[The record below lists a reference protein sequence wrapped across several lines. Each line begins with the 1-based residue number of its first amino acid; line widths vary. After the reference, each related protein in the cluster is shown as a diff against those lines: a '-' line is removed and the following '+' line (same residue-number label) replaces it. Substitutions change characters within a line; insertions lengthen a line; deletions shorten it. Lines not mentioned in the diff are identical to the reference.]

1 MKQPKNWSDIT
12 IRKYIERVK
21 LSRRSGSEL
30 ETIEQM
36 IKLAAVTF
44 ECSEDEAANIPLD
57 KLNQVNQLFKS
68 EKPTKIVKEIRLNGQ
83 HFEFELN
90 PNKLTAS
97 QYAGVMEAT
106 KDIDLNLHLFLFHL
120 ARPYNYSWFRKKYI
134 KLEDHQTIQLID
146 QFKDIPM
153 SVANPIAVFFFNLS
167 VEFTKILNDYSDQK
181 MKEMKKILD
190 QTKTDLL
197 KNTDGL
203 KQSKTLVNN

>member
-21 LSRRSGSEL
+21 LSRKSGSEL

-44 ECSEDEAANIPLD
+44 ECSEEEAANIGID

-106 KDIDLNLHLFLFHL
+106 KDIDINLHLFLFHL

-134 KLEDHQTIQLID
+134 KLEDHQTIELID

-167 VEFTKILNDYSDQK
+167 TEFTRILNDYSDQK
-181 MKEMKKILD
+181 LKEMNKILD

-197 KNTDGL
+197 KDTVGL
-203 KQSKTLVNN
+203 KQ

>member
-21 LSRRSGSEL
+21 LSRKSGSEL

-44 ECSEDEAANIPLD
+44 ECSEEEAANIGID

-106 KDIDLNLHLFLFHL
+106 KDIDINLHLFLFHL
-120 ARPYNYSWFRKKYI
+120 ARPYNYSWFKKKYI
-134 KLEDHQTIQLID
+134 KLEDHQTIELID

-167 VEFTKILNDYSDQK
+167 TEFTRILNDYSDQK
-181 MKEMKKILD
+181 LKEMNKILD

-197 KNTDGL
+197 KDTDGL
-203 KQSKTLVNN
+203 KQ

>member
-21 LSRRSGSEL
+21 LSRKSGSEL

-44 ECSEDEAANIPLD
+44 ECSEEEAANIGLD

-68 EKPTKIVKEIRLNGQ
+68 DKPTKIVKEIRLNGQ

-106 KDIDLNLHLFLFHL
+106 KDIDINLHLFLFHL

-134 KLEDHQTIQLID
+134 KLEDYQTIELID

-167 VEFTKILNDYSDQK
+167 TEFTRILNDYSDQK
-181 MKEMKKILD
+181 LKEMNKILD

-197 KNTDGL
+197 KDTVGSR
-203 KQSKTLVNN
+203 Q

>member
-21 LSRRSGSEL
+21 LSRKSGSEL

-44 ECSEDEAANIPLD
+44 ECSEEEAANIGLD

-68 EKPTKIVKEIRLNGQ
+68 DKPTKIVKEIRLNGQ

-106 KDIDLNLHLFLFHL
+106 KDIDINLHLFLFHL

-134 KLEDHQTIQLID
+134 KLEDHQTIELID

-167 VEFTKILNDYSDQK
+167 TEFTRILNDYSDQK
-181 MKEMKKILD
+181 LKEMNKILD

-197 KNTDGL
+197 KDTDGL
-203 KQSKTLVNN
+203 KQ

>member
-21 LSRRSGSEL
+21 LSRKSGSEL

-44 ECSEDEAANIPLD
+44 ECSEEEAANIGLD

-68 EKPTKIVKEIRLNGQ
+68 DKPTKIVKEIRLNGQ

-106 KDIDLNLHLFLFHL
+106 KDIDINLHLFLFHL
-120 ARPYNYSWFRKKYI
+120 ARPYNYSWFKKKYI
-134 KLEDHQTIQLID
+134 KLEDHQTIELID

-167 VEFTKILNDYSDQK
+167 IEFTRILNDYSDQK
-181 MKEMKKILD
+181 LKEMNKILD

-197 KNTDGL
+197 KDTVGL
-203 KQSKTLVNN
+203 KQ

>member
-21 LSRRSGSEL
+21 LSRKSGSEL

-44 ECSEDEAANIPLD
+44 ECSEEEAANIGID

-90 PNKLTAS
+90 PNKLTANE
-97 QYAGVMEAT
+97 YAGVMEAT
-106 KDIDLNLHLFLFHL
+106 KDIDINLHLFLFHL

-134 KLEDHQTIQLID
+134 KLEDHQTIELID

-167 VEFTKILNDYSDQK
+167 TEFTRILNDYSDQK
-181 MKEMKKILD
+181 LKEMNKLLD

-197 KNTDGL
+197 KDTDGL
-203 KQSKTLVNN
+203 KL

>member
-21 LSRRSGSEL
+21 LSRKSGSEL

-44 ECSEDEAANIPLD
+44 ECSEEEAANIGLD

-68 EKPTKIVKEIRLNGQ
+68 DKPTKIVKEIRLNGQ

-106 KDIDLNLHLFLFHL
+106 KDIDINLHLFLFHL

-134 KLEDHQTIQLID
+134 KLEDHQTIELID

-167 VEFTKILNDYSDQK
+167 IEFTRILNDYSDQK
-181 MKEMKKILD
+181 LKEMNKILD

-197 KNTDGL
+197 KDTDGL
-203 KQSKTLVNN
+203 KQ

>member
-21 LSRRSGSEL
+21 LSRKSGSEL

-44 ECSEDEAANIPLD
+44 ECSEEEAANIGLD

-68 EKPTKIVKEIRLNGQ
+68 DKPTKIVKEIRLNSQ

-106 KDIDLNLHLFLFHL
+106 KDIDINLHLFLFHL

-134 KLEDHQTIQLID
+134 KLEDHQTIELID

-167 VEFTKILNDYSDQK
+167 IEFTRILNDYSDQK
-181 MKEMKKILD
+181 LKEMNKILD

-197 KNTDGL
+197 KDTVGSR
-203 KQSKTLVNN
+203 Q

>member
-21 LSRRSGSEL
+21 LSRKSGSEL

-44 ECSEDEAANIPLD
+44 ECSEEEAANIGID

-68 EKPTKIVKEIRLNGQ
+68 DKPTKIVKEIRLNGQ

-106 KDIDLNLHLFLFHL
+106 KDIDINLHLFLFHL
-120 ARPYNYSWFRKKYI
+120 ARPYNYSWFKKKYI
-134 KLEDHQTIQLID
+134 KLEDHQTIELID

-167 VEFTKILNDYSDQK
+167 TEFTRILNDYSDQK
-181 MKEMKKILD
+181 LKEMNKILD

-197 KNTDGL
+197 KDTDGL
-203 KQSKTLVNN
+203 KL

>member
-21 LSRRSGSEL
+21 LSRKSGSEL

-44 ECSEDEAANIPLD
+44 ECSEEEAANIGLD

-106 KDIDLNLHLFLFHL
+106 KDIDINLHLFLFHL

-134 KLEDHQTIQLID
+134 KLEDYQTIELID

-167 VEFTKILNDYSDQK
+167 TEFTRILNDYSDQK
-181 MKEMKKILD
+181 LKEMNKLLD

-197 KNTDGL
+197 KDTDGS
-203 KQSKTLVNN
+203 KQ

>member
-30 ETIEQM
+30 ETIDQM

-44 ECSEDEAANIPLD
+44 ECSEDEAANIGLD
-57 KLNQVNQLFKS
+57 KLNQVNQLFRS

-134 KLEDHQTIQLID
+134 KLEDHQTIELID

-167 VEFTKILNDYSDQK
+167 TEFTKILNDYSDQK
-181 MKEMKKILD
+181 MKEMNKILN

-197 KNTDGL
+197 KDMDG
-203 KQSKTLVNN
+203 SKL

>member
-21 LSRRSGSEL
+21 LSRKSGSEL

-44 ECSEDEAANIPLD
+44 ECSEEEAANIGLD

-68 EKPTKIVKEIRLNGQ
+68 DKPTKIVKEIRLNGQ

-106 KDIDLNLHLFLFHL
+106 KDIDINLHLFLFHL
-120 ARPYNYSWFRKKYI
+120 ARPYNYSWFKKKYI
-134 KLEDHQTIQLID
+134 KLEDHQTIELID

-153 SVANPIAVFFFNLS
+153 SLANPIAVFFFNLS
-167 VEFTKILNDYSDQK
+167 TEFTRILNDYSDQK
-181 MKEMKKILD
+181 LKEMNKILD

-197 KNTDGL
+197 KDTDGL
-203 KQSKTLVNN
+203 KQ

>member
-21 LSRRSGSEL
+21 LSRKSGSEL

-44 ECSEDEAANIPLD
+44 ECSEDEAANIGID
-57 KLNQVNQLFKS
+57 KLNEVNQLFKS

-106 KDIDLNLHLFLFHL
+106 KDIDINLHLFLFHL

-134 KLEDHQTIQLID
+134 KLEDYQTIELID

-167 VEFTKILNDYSDQK
+167 TEFTRILNDYSDQK
-181 MKEMKKILD
+181 LKEMNKILD

-197 KNTDGL
+197 SVTDGL
-203 KQSKTLVNN
+203 KQ

>member
-21 LSRRSGSEL
+21 LSRKSGSEL

-44 ECSEDEAANIPLD
+44 ECSEEEAANIGLD

-68 EKPTKIVKEIRLNGQ
+68 DKPTKIVKEIRLNGQ

-106 KDIDLNLHLFLFHL
+106 KDIDINLHLFLFHL

-134 KLEDHQTIQLID
+134 KLEDHQTIEVID

-153 SVANPIAVFFFNLS
+153 RVANPIAVFFFNLS
-167 VEFTKILNDYSDQK
+167 IEFTRILNDYSDQK
-181 MKEMKKILD
+181 LKEMNKILD

-197 KNTDGL
+197 KDTVGL
-203 KQSKTLVNN
+203 KQ

>member
-21 LSRRSGSEL
+21 LSRKSGSEL

-44 ECSEDEAANIPLD
+44 ECSEEEAANIGLD

-106 KDIDLNLHLFLFHL
+106 KDIDINLHLFLFHL

-134 KLEDHQTIQLID
+134 KLEDYQTIELID

-167 VEFTKILNDYSDQK
+167 TEFTRILNDYSDQK
-181 MKEMKKILD
+181 LKEMNKILD

-197 KNTDGL
+197 KDTVGL
-203 KQSKTLVNN
+203 KQ

>member
-21 LSRRSGSEL
+21 LSRKSGTEL

-44 ECSEDEAANIPLD
+44 ECSEEEAANIGLD

-68 EKPTKIVKEIRLNGQ
+68 DKPTKIVKEIRLNGQ

-106 KDIDLNLHLFLFHL
+106 KDIDINLHLFLFHL
-120 ARPYNYSWFRKKYI
+120 ARPYNYSWFKKKYI
-134 KLEDHQTIQLID
+134 KLEDHQTIELID

-167 VEFTKILNDYSDQK
+167 TEFTRILNDYSDQK
-181 MKEMKKILD
+181 LKEMNKILD

-197 KNTDGL
+197 KDTVGL
-203 KQSKTLVNN
+203 KQ

>member
-21 LSRRSGSEL
+21 LSRKSGSEL

-44 ECSEDEAANIPLD
+44 ECSEEEAANIGLD

-68 EKPTKIVKEIRLNGQ
+68 DKPTKIVKEIRLNGQ

-90 PNKLTAS
+90 PNKFTAS

-106 KDIDLNLHLFLFHL
+106 KDIDINLHLFLFHL

-134 KLEDHQTIQLID
+134 KLEDYQTIELID

-167 VEFTKILNDYSDQK
+167 IEFTRILNDYSYQK
-181 MKEMKKILD
+181 LKEMNKILD

-197 KNTDGL
+197 KDTVGL
-203 KQSKTLVNN
+203 KQ

>member
-30 ETIEQM
+30 ETIDQM

-44 ECSEDEAANIPLD
+44 ECSEDEAANIGLD
-57 KLNQVNQLFKS
+57 KLNQVNQLFRS

-83 HFEFELN
+83 HFEFGLN

-134 KLEDHQTIQLID
+134 KLEDHQTIELID

-167 VEFTKILNDYSDQK
+167 TEFTKILNDYSDQK
-181 MKEMKKILD
+181 MKEMNKILN

-197 KNTDGL
+197 KDMDG
-203 KQSKTLVNN
+203 SKL

>member
-21 LSRRSGSEL
+21 LSRKSGSEL

-44 ECSEDEAANIPLD
+44 ECSEEEAANIGLD

-106 KDIDLNLHLFLFHL
+106 KDIDINLHLFLFHL
-120 ARPYNYSWFRKKYI
+120 ARPYNYSWFKKKYI

-153 SVANPIAVFFFNLS
+153 SVANPITVFFFNLS
-167 VEFTKILNDYSDQK
+167 TEFTRILNDYSDQK
-181 MKEMKKILD
+181 LKEMNKIID

-197 KNTDGL
+197 KDTDGL
-203 KQSKTLVNN
+203 KQ

>member
-21 LSRRSGSEL
+21 LSRKSGSEL

-44 ECSEDEAANIPLD
+44 ECSEEEAANIGLD

-106 KDIDLNLHLFLFHL
+106 KDIDINLHLFLFHL

-134 KLEDHQTIQLID
+134 KLEDHQTIELID

-167 VEFTKILNDYSDQK
+167 TEFTRILNDYSDQK
-181 MKEMKKILD
+181 LKEMNKILD

-197 KNTDGL
+197 KDTDGL
-203 KQSKTLVNN
+203 KQ

>member
-21 LSRRSGSEL
+21 LSRKSGSEL

-44 ECSEDEAANIPLD
+44 ECSEEEAANIGLD

-106 KDIDLNLHLFLFHL
+106 KDIDINLHLFLFHL
-120 ARPYNYSWFRKKYI
+120 ARPYNYSWFKKKYI
-134 KLEDHQTIQLID
+134 KLEDHQTIELID

-167 VEFTKILNDYSDQK
+167 IEFTRILNDYSDQK
-181 MKEMKKILD
+181 LKEMNKILD

-197 KNTDGL
+197 KDTVGL
-203 KQSKTLVNN
+203 KQ

>member
-21 LSRRSGSEL
+21 LSRKSGTEL

-44 ECSEDEAANIPLD
+44 ECSEEEAANIGLD

-68 EKPTKIVKEIRLNGQ
+68 DKPTKIVKEIRLNGQ

-106 KDIDLNLHLFLFHL
+106 KDIDINLHLFLFHL

-134 KLEDHQTIQLID
+134 KLEDHQTIELID

-167 VEFTKILNDYSDQK
+167 IEFTRILNDYSDQK
-181 MKEMKKILD
+181 LKEMNKILD

-197 KNTDGL
+197 KDTVGL
-203 KQSKTLVNN
+203 KQ

>member
-21 LSRRSGSEL
+21 LSRKSGSEL

-44 ECSEDEAANIPLD
+44 ECSEEEAADIGLD

-106 KDIDLNLHLFLFHL
+106 KDIDINLHLFLFHL

-134 KLEDHQTIQLID
+134 KLEDYQTIELID

-167 VEFTKILNDYSDQK
+167 TEFTRILNDYSDQK
-181 MKEMKKILD
+181 LKEMNKILD

-197 KNTDGL
+197 KDTVGL
-203 KQSKTLVNN
+203 KQ

>member
-21 LSRRSGSEL
+21 LSRKSGSEL

-44 ECSEDEAANIPLD
+44 ECSEEEAANIGLD

-106 KDIDLNLHLFLFHL
+106 KDIDINLHLFLFHL

-134 KLEDHQTIQLID
+134 KLEDHQTIELID

-167 VEFTKILNDYSDQK
+167 TEFTRILNDYSDQK
-181 MKEMKKILD
+181 LKEINKILD

-197 KNTDGL
+197 KDTDGL
-203 KQSKTLVNN
+203 KQ

>member
-21 LSRRSGSEL
+21 LSRKSGSEL

-44 ECSEDEAANIPLD
+44 ECSEEEAADIGLD

-106 KDIDLNLHLFLFHL
+106 KDIDINLHLFLFHL

-134 KLEDHQTIQLID
+134 KLEDHQTIELID

-153 SVANPIAVFFFNLS
+153 SVANPIAVFFFALS
-167 VEFTKILNDYSDQK
+167 TEFTRILNDYSDQK
-181 MKEMKKILD
+181 LKEMNKILD

-197 KNTDGL
+197 KDTVGL
-203 KQSKTLVNN
+203 KQ

>member
-21 LSRRSGSEL
+21 LSRKSGSEL

-44 ECSEDEAANIPLD
+44 ECSEEEAANIGLD

-68 EKPTKIVKEIRLNGQ
+68 DKPTKIVKEIRLNGQ

-106 KDIDLNLHLFLFHL
+106 KDIDINLHLFLFHL

-134 KLEDHQTIQLID
+134 KLEDYQTIELID

-167 VEFTKILNDYSDQK
+167 TEFTRILNDYSDQK
-181 MKEMKKILD
+181 LKEMNKILD

-197 KNTDGL
+197 KDTVGL
-203 KQSKTLVNN
+203 KQ

>member
-21 LSRRSGSEL
+21 LSRKSGSEL

-44 ECSEDEAANIPLD
+44 ECSEEEAANIGLD

-106 KDIDLNLHLFLFHL
+106 KDIDINLHLFLFHL

-134 KLEDHQTIQLID
+134 KLEDYQTIELID

-167 VEFTKILNDYSDQK
+167 TEFTRILNDYSDQK
-181 MKEMKKILD
+181 LKEMNKLLD

-197 KNTDGL
+197 KDTDGL
-203 KQSKTLVNN
+203 KQ

>member
-44 ECSEDEAANIPLD
+44 ECSEEEAANIGLD

-134 KLEDHQTIQLID
+134 KLEDHQTIELID

-167 VEFTKILNDYSDQK
+167 TEFTKILNDYSDQK
-181 MKEMKKILD
+181 IKEMNKILD

-197 KNTDGL
+197 KDMDG
-203 KQSKTLVNN
+203 SKL

>member
-21 LSRRSGSEL
+21 LSRKSGSEL

-44 ECSEDEAANIPLD
+44 ECSEEEAANIGID

-68 EKPTKIVKEIRLNGQ
+68 DKPTKIVKEIRLNGQ

-106 KDIDLNLHLFLFHL
+106 KDIDINLHLFLFHL

-134 KLEDHQTIQLID
+134 KLEDHQTIELID

-167 VEFTKILNDYSDQK
+167 TEFTRILNDYSDQK
-181 MKEMKKILD
+181 LKEMNKILD

-197 KNTDGL
+197 KDTDGL
-203 KQSKTLVNN
+203 KQ

>member
-21 LSRRSGSEL
+21 LSRKSGSEL

-44 ECSEDEAANIPLD
+44 ECSEEEAANIGLD

-106 KDIDLNLHLFLFHL
+106 KDIDINLHLFLFHL

-134 KLEDHQTIQLID
+134 KLEDYQTIELID

-167 VEFTKILNDYSDQK
+167 TEFTRILNDYSDQK
-181 MKEMKKILD
+181 LKEMNKILD

-197 KNTDGL
+197 KDTDGL
-203 KQSKTLVNN
+203 KL

>member
-21 LSRRSGSEL
+21 LSRKSGSEL

-44 ECSEDEAANIPLD
+44 ECSEEEAADIGLD

-106 KDIDLNLHLFLFHL
+106 KDIDINLHLFLFHL

-134 KLEDHQTIQLID
+134 KLEDYQTIELID

-167 VEFTKILNDYSDQK
+167 TEFTRILNDYSDQK
-181 MKEMKKILD
+181 LKEMNKILD

-197 KNTDGL
+197 KDTDGL
-203 KQSKTLVNN
+203 KQ

>member
-21 LSRRSGSEL
+21 LSRKSGSEL

-44 ECSEDEAANIPLD
+44 ECSEEEAANIGLD

-68 EKPTKIVKEIRLNGQ
+68 DKPTKIVKEIRLNGQ

-106 KDIDLNLHLFLFHL
+106 KDIDINLHLFLFHL

-134 KLEDHQTIQLID
+134 KLEDYQTIELID

-167 VEFTKILNDYSDQK
+167 TEFTRILNDYSDQK
-181 MKEMKKILD
+181 LKEMNKILD

-197 KNTDGL
+197 KDTDGL
-203 KQSKTLVNN
+203 KQ

>member
-21 LSRRSGSEL
+21 LSRKSGSEL

-44 ECSEDEAANIPLD
+44 ECSEEEAANIGID

-90 PNKLTAS
+90 PNKLTANE
-97 QYAGVMEAT
+97 YAGVMEAT
-106 KDIDLNLHLFLFHL
+106 KDIDINLHLFLFHL

-134 KLEDHQTIQLID
+134 KLEDHQTIELID

-167 VEFTKILNDYSDQK
+167 TEFTRILNDYSDQK
-181 MKEMKKILD
+181 LKEMNKILD

-197 KNTDGL
+197 KDTDGL
-203 KQSKTLVNN
+203 KQ

>member
-21 LSRRSGSEL
+21 LSRKSGSEL

-44 ECSEDEAANIPLD
+44 ECSEEEAANIGLD

-106 KDIDLNLHLFLFHL
+106 KDIDINLHLFLFHL

-134 KLEDHQTIQLID
+134 KLEDHQTIELID

-167 VEFTKILNDYSDQK
+167 TEFTRILNDYSDQK
-181 MKEMKKILD
+181 LKEMNKILD

-197 KNTDGL
+197 KDTVGL
-203 KQSKTLVNN
+203 KQ

>member
-21 LSRRSGSEL
+21 LSRKSGSEL

-44 ECSEDEAANIPLD
+44 ECSEEEAANIGID

-106 KDIDLNLHLFLFHL
+106 KDIDINLHLFLFHL

-134 KLEDHQTIQLID
+134 KLEDHQTIELID

-167 VEFTKILNDYSDQK
+167 TEFTRILNDYSDEK
-181 MKEMKKILD
+181 LKEMNKILD

-197 KNTDGL
+197 KDTVGL
-203 KQSKTLVNN
+203 KQ

>member
-21 LSRRSGSEL
+21 LSRKSGSEL

-44 ECSEDEAANIPLD
+44 ECSEEEAANIGLD

-68 EKPTKIVKEIRLNGQ
+68 DKPTKIVKEIRLNGQ

-106 KDIDLNLHLFLFHL
+106 KDIDINLHLFLFHL

-134 KLEDHQTIQLID
+134 KLEDHQTIELID

-167 VEFTKILNDYSDQK
+167 IEFTRILNDYSDQK
-181 MKEMKKILD
+181 LKEMNKILD

-197 KNTDGL
+197 KDTVGL
-203 KQSKTLVNN
+203 KQ

>member
-21 LSRRSGSEL
+21 LSRKSGSEL

-44 ECSEDEAANIPLD
+44 ECSEEEAANIGLD

-106 KDIDLNLHLFLFHL
+106 KDIDINLHLFLFHL

-134 KLEDHQTIQLID
+134 KLEDYQTIELID

-167 VEFTKILNDYSDQK
+167 MEFTRILNDYSDQK
-181 MKEMKKILD
+181 LKEMNKILD

-197 KNTDGL
+197 KDTDGL
-203 KQSKTLVNN
+203 KQ

>member
-21 LSRRSGSEL
+21 LSRKSGSEL

-44 ECSEDEAANIPLD
+44 ECSEEEAANIGLD

-68 EKPTKIVKEIRLNGQ
+68 DKPTKIVKEIRLNGQ

-106 KDIDLNLHLFLFHL
+106 KDIDINLHLFLFHL

-134 KLEDHQTIQLID
+134 KLEDHQTIELID

-167 VEFTKILNDYSDQK
+167 IEFTRILNDYSDQK
-181 MKEMKKILD
+181 LKEMNKILD

-197 KNTDGL
+197 KDTGGL
-203 KQSKTLVNN
+203 KQ

>member
-21 LSRRSGSEL
+21 LSRKSGSEL

-44 ECSEDEAANIPLD
+44 ECSEEEAANIGLD

-68 EKPTKIVKEIRLNGQ
+68 DKPTKIVKEIRLNGQ

-106 KDIDLNLHLFLFHL
+106 KDIDINLHLFLFHL
-120 ARPYNYSWFRKKYI
+120 ARPYNYSWFKKKYI

-167 VEFTKILNDYSDQK
+167 TEFTRILDDYSDQK
-181 MKEMKKILD
+181 LKEMNKLLD
-190 QTKTDLL
+190 RTKTDLL
-197 KNTDGL
+197 KDTDGL
-203 KQSKTLVNN
+203 KQ